1 MTQYNGWTNYET
13 WCIALHLSNEQCSYS
28 RWRDQAW
35 QALEQSLSDYPDD
48 LDRARADATGTLAHH
63 LKDDIEDNAPDLL
76 SAAIGAAN
84 YHEIARHYVD
94 DIPVYAA
101 GWNMPGYMPD
111 NPPEYFTSA
120 SIAVDY
126 LREHAEDHAEGDA
139 DGEPGDWSPNR
150 DGEFGMTFNGLHY
163 WVQEV

>member
-1 MTQYNGWTNYET
+1 M
-13 WCIALHLSNEQCSYS
+13 HLDNEPGSYDH
-28 RWRDQAW
+28 WRDESL

-48 LDRARADATGTLAHH
+48 LDRARDDATGTLAQH
-63 LKDDIEDNAPDLL
+63 LKDDIEDNAPDLGHTLYADLL

-84 YHEIARHYVD
+84 YYEIARHYVD
-94 DIPVYAA
+94 DIRVYAA

-111 NPPEYFTSA
+111 NPPAYFTSA
-120 SIAVDY
+120 SLAVDY
-126 LREHAEDHAEGDA
+126 LHQHAEDHAEGDA

-163 WVQEV
+163 WVQGV